1 MLIGVRNKLTRLN
14 GAITPEAVYKL
25 KDKIGGI
32 FTEQEKN
39 EEMEIQTSIDMAMT
53 ATTVTGH
60 ANKVAAHWAQKL
72 ANRRSCK
79 LGILDTGATSGAA
92 PKEDEDAFK
101 DTGELSRKTCMFPD
115 KQTNKATKKML
126 LKHKLHLAA
135 REMNI
140 VPGLH
145 STLISVPKL
154 TDAGYTTVFSKTGAA
169 IYNDTTT
176 IITANK
182 PPILDADWC
191 DLTGLWKL
199 SLEEDNQDN
208 DQSPQQKQSEAINV
222 IFDLPSARQTF
233 L

>member
-14 GAITPEAVYKL
+14 GAITPEAIYKL

-79 LGILDTGATSGAA
+79 LGVLDTGATSGAA

-145 STLISVPKL
+145 STLVSVPRL
-154 TDAGYTTVFSKTGAA
+154 ADAGYTRIFSKTGVA
-169 IYNDTTT
+169 IYNDNTT
-176 IITANK
+176 IVTANK
-182 PPILDADWC
+182 PPRP
-191 DLTGLWKL
+191 GR
-199 SLEEDNQDN
+199 QPV
-208 DQSPQQKQSEAINV
+208 QSHWPMETT
-222 IFDLPSARQTF
+222 SARG
-233 L
+233 